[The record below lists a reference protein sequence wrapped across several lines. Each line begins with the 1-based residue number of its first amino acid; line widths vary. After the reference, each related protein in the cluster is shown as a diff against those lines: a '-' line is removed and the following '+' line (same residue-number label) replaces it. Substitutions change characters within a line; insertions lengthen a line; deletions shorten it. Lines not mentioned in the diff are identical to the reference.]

1 MHPIFRPLQANVAPV
16 SIPRAMG
23 TALFLHRM
31 KTQLKPPTDGKAG
44 QLHANGHP
52 IIHQPIVVR
61 PARPT
66 HTTSTQL
73 Y

>member
-1 MHPIFRPLQANVAPV
+1 MAAPIFKPMPAPKPV
-16 SIPRAMG
+16 HGLPRATG

-31 KTQLKPPTDGKAG
+31 QQLFKPQKPGHA
-44 QLHANGHP
+44 HANGHP

-66 HTTSTQL
+66 HTTTTQL